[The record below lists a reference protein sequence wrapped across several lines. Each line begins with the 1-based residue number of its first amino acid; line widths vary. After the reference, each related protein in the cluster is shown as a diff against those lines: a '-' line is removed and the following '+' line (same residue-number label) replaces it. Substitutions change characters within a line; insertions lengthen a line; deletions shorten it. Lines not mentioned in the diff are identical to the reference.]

1 MGDRSNIVIEQG
13 DGSRVWL
20 YGHWMGEDSI
30 NVVRDT
36 LAHRE
41 RWSDAPY
48 LARMLFNRMTRGSE
62 LGDTGYGISTSMC
75 DNEYPIIVLDPATQT
90 VKLEDAPWPA
100 TKEELIDYAVRSGAW
115 AEVVENLEELEDDGE
130 IYESIEDI
138 WPDYPTKDD
147 FFFNEEEY

>member
-36 LAHRE
+36 LSHRE

-75 DNEYPIIVLDPATQT
+75 DNEHPVIVLDPATQT
-90 VKLEDAPWPA
+90 VKLEDAPWGTPLAAITPA
-100 TKEELIDYAVRSGAW
+100 VSFETFIGCGAETNPTFADVAVDMGAKLTP
-115 AEVVENLEELEDDGE
+115 A
-130 IYESIEDI
+130 
-138 WPDYPTKDD
+138 
-147 FFFNEEEY
+147 